1 MTSEPLNTFNIF
13 NVNPDPNEILSKKK
27 LHDTEGKVNLIKLFK
42 YSDWI
47 DLILLIIGIIS
58 SIGNGILQ
66 PVMLLLMGD
75 VIDSYIYTSE
85 YNIIIDEE
93 VNHMI
98 VEGVKE
104 SVNKVVVKMVYFGVI
119 SMVLSFMRTFSLFVV
134 SQREGIRVRKLYFKS
149 LLRQDATWY
158 DFQESGELTTRIAT
172 DIKNF
177 QDGIGPKFGMI
188 FQIFSMTITGYI
200 IGFIKSWDLA
210 LVVLATVLLSCFSF
224 TGFEM
229 VAMKYE
235 TKALSVFGVAGSIA
249 EETIGNIR
257 TVQSLN
263 QEHKFSEEYEEKIKE
278 NEHFNAIKGQCFG
291 IGFGFSIFFI
301 FCSYALGNWYGSIVI
316 RGKGGSKGVI
326 AGDILGVFFSVLIG
340 SQTLAMVA
348 TPLNLLF
355 SAQTSAYKIFTTIDR
370 IPDIDCQSTV
380 GECPNEC
387 NGNIKFEDVQF
398 VYPTRPSHQV
408 LKGLNLEI
416 KKGETIALVG
426 VSGCGKSTTIQLI
439 QRNYDPNSGKITIDG
454 KDIRELNIKWLRNQ
468 IGIVGQ
474 EPILFAGTIRENII
488 LGTREGETLNEE
500 EMIKCAKMANAHDF
514 ISKLPDGYDTIIG
527 EKGALLSG
535 GQKQRIAIA
544 RALIRKPSILL
555 LDEATSALDSES
567 EKIVQ
572 EAIDKASKGR
582 TTIII
587 AHRLSTIQNAD
598 KICVIMRGK
607 IVEQGTHQELIE
619 LKGFIIHLLCN
630 NLEQ

>member
-58 SIGNGILQ
+58 SIGNGIMQ
-66 PVMLLLMGD
+66 PLMMVLVGD
-75 VIDSYIYTSE
+75 MVDNYNYTSE
-85 YNIIIDEE
+85 NNSMIDEE

-98 VEGVKE
+98 VEEVKE

-210 LVVLATVLLSCFSF
+210 LVVLATVPLSCFSF
-224 TGFEM
+224 TGFQM

-291 IGFGFSIFFI
+291 IGFGFSTFFTYAT
-301 FCSYALGNWYGSIVI
+301 YALGSWYSNIAV
-316 RGKGGSKGVI
+316 RGKGGSKGVS
-326 AGDILGVFFSVLIG
+326 AGDVL
-340 SQTLAMVA
+340 TV
-348 TPLNLLF
+348 
-355 SAQTSAYKIFTTIDR
+355 

-408 LKGLNLEI
+408 LKGLDLEI

-426 VSGCGKSTTIQLI
+426 TSGCGKSTTIQLI

-468 IGIVGQ
+468 IGLVGQ

-500 EMIKCAKMANAHDF
+500 ED
-514 ISKLPDGYDTIIG
+514 D
-527 EKGALLSG
+527 
-535 GQKQRIAIA
+535 
-544 RALIRKPSILL
+544 
-555 LDEATSALDSES
+555 
-567 EKIVQ
+567 
-572 EAIDKASKGR
+572 
-582 TTIII
+582 
-587 AHRLSTIQNAD
+587 
-598 KICVIMRGK
+598 
-607 IVEQGTHQELIE
+607 
-619 LKGFIIHLLCN
+619 
-630 NLEQ
+630 